1 MKPLAILLVLLV
13 IAALVGVG
21 YLWFTS
27 NLTVSFSSVV
37 ATDPVSQA
45 DVFNQIRASVENET
59 FVGTL
64 FSGDEIGT
72 ADQYQFYTYTIRMT
86 NKTFIEAEVI
96 EIQVTPMEGDV
107 LQIGD
112 TEKHG
117 LAAGKTGEL
126 GATILT
132 TKSMHSVREAKIT
145 YYLWGIPF
153 STKITLGK

>member
-1 MKPLAILLVLLV
+1 MKAAGIVLIILVVLAI
-13 IAALVGVG
+13 VGIGFIYFYSTFDVT
-21 YLWFTS
+21 F
-27 NLTVSFSSVV
+27 VECI
-37 ATDPVSQA
+37 ATDALTQTDYFTQLQKQVA
-45 DVFNQIRASVENET
+45 NET